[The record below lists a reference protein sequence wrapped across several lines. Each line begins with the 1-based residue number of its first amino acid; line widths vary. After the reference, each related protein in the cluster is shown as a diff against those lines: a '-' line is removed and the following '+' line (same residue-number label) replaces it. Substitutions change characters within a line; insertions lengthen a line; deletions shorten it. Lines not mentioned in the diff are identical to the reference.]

1 MYKVVKRDGMITEFD
16 ISKISLAITKAFE
29 AQQKQYHP
37 SVIDMLA
44 LRVTADFE
52 GKIKND
58 LIVHCTAGHSRRCIL
73 LFIPLRSMFR

>member
-29 AQQKQYHP
+29 AQQKQYHS

-52 GKIKND
+52 SKIKDD
-58 LIVHCTAGHSRRCIL
+58 LIDVEINKSTVVQISRYSIQNV
-73 LFIPLRSMFR
+73 ME